1 MTLGF
6 IAAFIGIFVGL
17 VAVTVLFLWLLESE
31 YGDLVIGGLVCLVAL
46 AALGLLA
53 WLITG
58 ALVSKG

>member
-31 YGDLVIGGLVCLVAL
+31 YGDLVIGGLVYLVAL